1 MRYIV
6 LGLLDGVITA
16 IGLTSGVLIRGR
28 TITLIDA
35 ISIAIVVATIN
46 GLTSFVAEYSHQRAD
61 LRDLEYKVS
70 LKSTGKI
77 LKSLVHRRALLGS
90 LRSAAYMFSAS
101 FAGASSI
108 LVPASIR
115 PPLGLYALVAAIV
128 GFALM
133 LARSPAEFAEWLA
146 MIGASALVGLLVG
159 LLFPLAV

>member
-16 IGLTSGVLIRGR
+16 IGLTSGVLIRGHV
-28 TITLIDA
+28 ITLNDA
-35 ISIAIVVATIN
+35 ISIAIVVAAIN
-46 GLTSFVAEYSHQRAD
+46 GLTSFIAEYSHQRAG

-70 LKSTGKI
+70 LRSTGKI
-77 LKSLVHRRALLGS
+77 LKSLVHRRALVSS
-90 LRSAAYMFSAS
+90 LRSGAYMFSAS
-101 FAGASSI
+101 LAGASSI

-115 PPLGLYALVAAIV
+115 PPLGLYALAATIIV
-128 GFALM
+128 
-133 LARSPAEFAEWLA
+133 LAFVLAKSPIEFAEWLA